1 MNRKH
6 TRGLSLVELMIALAI
21 GLIVVG
27 AVLAFTLS
35 SLTANS
41 EYVQS
46 TRLSQELRNSMDF
59 VSRELRR
66 AGYDQSQAAFVAAS
80 SVNAPVV
87 SRFSRIYIL
96 NAASTND
103 GDGVDDEG
111 CVIYAY
117 DRAGGTNGTIDL
129 ANGEIRAI
137 RRAIRTVDGS
147 SVGVVEV
154 AESASGVT
162 PSCTGA
168 SPDYSSYPASC
179 SSAGWCP
186 LSDPRLVD
194 ITGFTFDISGYI
206 VQAPTATSTAV
217 TIREIGIDLQ
227 GQLRQSADGAFTRG
241 IRSTVKVRADCPQ
254 AAAHS
259 ALAPTGP

>member
-35 SLTANS
+35 SLTANT

-66 AGYDQSQAAFVAAS
+66 AGYDQNQAAFIAAS
-80 SVNAPVV
+80 SINAPVV
-87 SRFSRIYIL
+87 SQFSRIYIE
-96 NAASTND
+96 NDTGDD
-103 GDGVDDEG
+103 GDGEDDEG

-117 DRAGGTNGTIDL
+117 DRAGGTAGEIDL

-137 RRAIRTVDGS
+137 RRAIREVDGVE
-147 SVGVVEV
+147 VGVLEV
-154 AESASGVT
+154 AESGSEAPACDGD
-162 PSCTGA
+162 

-179 SSAGWCP
+179 SDDGWCP
-186 LSDPRLVD
+186 LSDARLVD
-194 ITGFTFDISGYI
+194 ITAFTLDVSGYI
-206 VQAPTATSTAV
+206 SQAVTATSTAV
-217 TIREIGIDLQ
+217 TMREIGIDLQ
-227 GQLRQSADGAFTRG
+227 GQLRQSVDGTFTRG
-241 IRSTVKVRADCPQ
+241 IRSTVKVRADCLD
-254 AAAHS
+254 ASANC
-259 ALAPTGP
+259 ALAPTGT

>member
-1 MNRKH
+1 MNRKKS
-6 TRGLSLVELMIALAI
+6 RGLSLVELMIALAI

-59 VSRELRR
+59 VTRELRR
-66 AGYDQSQAAFVAAS
+66 AGYDQSQAAFIAAS

-87 SRFSRIYIL
+87 SRFSRIFVT
-96 NAASTND
+96 NTASTDD
-103 GDGVDDEG
+103 GDGVNDEG

-117 DRAGGTNGTIDL
+117 DRAGGTNGTVDL

-147 SVGVVEV
+147 DVGVLEV

-168 SPDYSSYPASC
+168 APDYDSYPASC

-194 ITGFTFDISGYI
+194 ITAFTLDTSGYI

-241 IRSTVKVRADCPQ
+241 IRSTVKVRADCLE
-254 AAAHS
+254 ASANC
-259 ALAPTGP
+259 ALAPTGT

>member
-6 TRGLSLVELMIALAI
+6 SRGLSLVELMIALAI

-66 AGYDQSQAAFVAAS
+66 AGYDQSQAGFIAAS
-80 SVNAPVV
+80 PINNPVV
-87 SRFSRIYIL
+87 SRFSYIYIEN
-96 NAASTND
+96 NAADD
-103 GDGVDDEG
+103 GDSADDEG

-117 DRAGGTNGTIDL
+117 DRAGGTFGSIDL

-137 RRAIRTVDGS
+137 RRVVREVDGVD
-147 SVGVVEV
+147 VGVLEV
-154 AESASGVT
+154 AESASGIT
-162 PSCTGA
+162 PTCGGA
-168 SPDYSSYPASC
+168 APDYTSYPASC

-186 LSDPRLVD
+186 LSDPRLVN
-194 ITGFTFDISGYI
+194 ITGFTLDTSGYI
-206 VQAPTATSTAV
+206 VQAKTATSTAV
-217 TIREIGIDLQ
+217 TMREIGIDLQ
-227 GQLRQSADGAFTRG
+227 GQLRQSTDGTFTRG
-241 IRSTVKVRADCPQ
+241 IRSTVKVRADCLE
-254 AAAHS
+254 AS
-259 ALAPTGP
+259 DVCDDAPAGT

>member
-6 TRGLSLVELMIALAI
+6 SRGLSLVELMIALAI

-66 AGYDQSQAAFVAAS
+66 AGYDQNQAAFIAAS
-80 SVNAPVV
+80 SINAPAV
-87 SRFSRIYIL
+87 SRFSRIYIE
-96 NAASTND
+96 NDAADD
-103 GDGVDDEG
+103 GDSLDDEG

-137 RRAIRTVDGS
+137 RRAVREVDGS
-147 SVGVVEV
+147 DVGVLEV

-162 PSCTGA
+162 PSCTGDA
-168 SPDYSSYPASC
+168 PDYSSYPASC
-179 SSAGWCP
+179 SDDGWCP

-194 ITGFTFDISGYI
+194 ITALTFDTSGYI
-206 VQAPTATSTAV
+206 SQPITATSTPV
-217 TIREIGIDLQ
+217 TMREIGIDLQ
-227 GQLRQSADGAFTRG
+227 GQLRQSADGTFTRG
-241 IRSTVKVRADCPQ
+241 IRSTVKVRADCLE
-254 AAAHS
+254 ASANC
-259 ALAPTGP
+259 ALAPTGT

>member
-1 MNRKH
+1 MNRKYS
-6 TRGLSLVELMIALAI
+6 RGLSLVELMIALAI

-59 VSRELRR
+59 ISRELRR
-66 AGYDQSQAAFVAAS
+66 AGYDQNQAAFIAAS
-80 SVNAPVV
+80 SINAPVV
-87 SRFSRIYIL
+87 SRFSRIYIE
-96 NAASTND
+96 NDADDD
-103 GDGVDDEG
+103 GDGIDDEG

-117 DRAGGTNGTIDL
+117 DRAGGTGGTVDL

-137 RRAIRTVDGS
+137 RRAIREVDGTD
-147 SVGVVEV
+147 VGVLEV
-154 AESASGVT
+154 AQSASAVT
-162 PSCTGA
+162 PSCAGA

-194 ITGFTFDISGYI
+194 ITAFTISRTNYE
-206 VQAPTATSTAV
+206 QAISTTSTPI

-227 GQLRQSADGAFTRG
+227 GQLRQSADGIFTRG
-241 IRSTVKVRADCPQ
+241 IHSNVKVRADCLE
-254 AAAHS
+254 AS
-259 ALAPTGP
+259 ANCGQAPTGT